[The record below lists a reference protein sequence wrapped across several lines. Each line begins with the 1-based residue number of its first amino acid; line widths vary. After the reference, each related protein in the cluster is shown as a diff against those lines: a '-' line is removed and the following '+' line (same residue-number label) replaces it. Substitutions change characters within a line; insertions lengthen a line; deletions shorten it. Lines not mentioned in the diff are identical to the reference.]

1 MVAQGKALPSELDQK
16 NNMYSIQGRLIV
28 SYIALTLLTVVLV
41 GVLSLWL
48 IHYYVTQQQDRSLLF
63 NAQAMAEQA
72 QLLMEPTVDRFML
85 EQLAHTSAFL
95 GNVQVRILD
104 QDYQL
109 LADSGSQPHAEALLV
124 VGPILLEE
132 GILSDEE
139 LEQFMLS
146 LQHEAEYPAFP
157 PLMGRT
163 IAKVSQDYDTWG
175 SQFTI
180 EFENEVVH
188 HAVMTDG
195 VLYHTEEQLIA
206 IESQRLSQ
214 NTLISIDTTNTT
226 TSQASETDHSIYDVL
241 VPIGDSAQ
249 PLGYVALSH
258 GADLSNEAL
267 STTRQAFALA
277 ALGATLLAVIVGLFM
292 SHRLTVPIHKLTD
305 VTDRMSQGDLSVRA
319 PVVGQDE
326 ISQLSSQFNE
336 MAIRLEESFS
346 DLAAERDT
354 LRRFIADA
362 SHELRTPIT
371 ALFTFNELLMGAA
384 ANDPD
389 AQLEFLSESQAQLKR
404 LEWITHNLLDL
415 SRLEGGLLTLELEL
429 HDISDLLHAAVNPF
443 RPLAD
448 ERQIALELTCPA
460 NLRPLPCNRVRTILA
475 LSNLLDNALKF
486 TPPGG
491 QIRLGVTPHDT
502 HFDIW
507 IEDSGTGIP
516 ANDLPHIFERFYRG
530 RDYHTTGSGL
540 GLAIVQGIIDAH
552 GWQIS
557 VESKVGRGT
566 RMVIEA
572 GSVMVPSSH
581 ATATTK

>member
-1 MVAQGKALPSELDQK
+1 MLLLGGEGEK
-16 NNMYSIQGRLIV
+16 NNMYSIQGRLIA

-48 IHYYVTQQQDRSLLF
+48 IHYYVTQQQNRSLLF

-72 QLLMEPTVDRFML
+72 QLLMEPTVDHFML

-109 LADSGSQPHAEALLV
+109 LADSGSPPHAEALLV

-132 GILSDEE
+132 GIISDEE

-146 LQHEAEYPAFP
+146 LEHEAGFPDFP

-163 IAKVSQDYDTWG
+163 IAKVSQNHDTWG

-180 EFENEVVH
+180 EFENEVTH
-188 HAVMTDG
+188 HSVMTDG
-195 VLYHTEEQLIA
+195 LLYHTEEQLIA
-206 IESQRLSQ
+206 IESGVLSQ
-214 NTLISIDTTNTT
+214 NTLISIDTTTST
-226 TSQASETDHSIYDVL
+226 ASQAAQTDQTAYDVL
-241 VPIGDSAQ
+241 VPIGDFAQ

-258 GADLSNEAL
+258 GTDLSSEAL
-267 STTRQAFALA
+267 TTTGQAFALA
-277 ALGATLLAVIVGLFM
+277 ALGATLLALIVGLFM
-292 SHRLTVPIHKLTD
+292 SHRLTVPIHKLTE
-305 VTDRMSQGDLSVRA
+305 VTDRMSQGDLSARA

-371 ALFTFNELLMGAA
+371 ALYTFNELLMGAA

-389 AQLEFLSESQAQLKR
+389 AQIEFLTESQVQLKR

-415 SRLEGGLLTLELEL
+415 SRLEGGLVTLELEH

-443 RPLAD
+443 RPLAH
-448 ERQIALELTCPA
+448 ERQIALQITCPA
-460 NLRPLPCNRVRTILA
+460 NLPSLQCNRVRTILA

-486 TPPGG
+486 TSPGG
-491 QIRLGVTPHDT
+491 KITLGVTPHAT
-502 HFDIW
+502 HLDIW
-507 IEDSGTGIP
+507 IQDSGTGIP
-516 ANDLPHIFERFYRG
+516 AKDLPHIFERFYRG
-530 RDYHTTGSGL
+530 RDNHTTGSGL

-552 GWQIS
+552 GWRIS
-557 VESKVGRGT
+557 VESEVGTGTKV
-566 RMVIEA
+566 VIEA
-572 GSVMVPSSH
+572 GV
-581 ATATTK
+581 